1 MNFLALIVP
10 ALVLLLVFSYVGWFL
25 IKRAVKNGVIEAFEE
40 IEEQK
45 KKEKK
50 TEQTN

>member
-1 MNFLALIVP
+1 MPFLALIVP

-25 IKRAVKNGVIEAFEE
+25 IKRAAKTGVLEAFEE

-50 TEQTN
+50 TEQAD